1 MLQGK
6 LLNEVP
12 FNFDFAQMENSREQ
26 TQKQNSWLT
35 YLTINSKRTTFEQQA
50 AKTRKMGTEGCICA
64 KKKKKER
71 GGTANAKA
79 ANGAVHDA
87 RVIRR
92 CIMGACIFISCKRKG
107 SDVTCCYESQWV
119 QQKLWPACT
128 VHTYCIN
135 MADQSNLRGTFQL
148 KFSPGDWRN
157 IPLSWRN
164 NG

>member
-12 FNFDFAQMENSREQ
+12 LILILPKWKTHVSKHKNKTADLLTLQSTPKELHLNNRLQRQEKWEQ
-26 TQKQNSWLT
+26 RDAFVPK
-35 YLTINSKRTTFEQQA
+35 K
-50 AKTRKMGTEGCICA
+50 

-107 SDVTCCYESQWV
+107 SDVTCCYESQ
-119 QQKLWPACT
+119 
-128 VHTYCIN
+128 
-135 MADQSNLRGTFQL
+135 
-148 KFSPGDWRN
+148 
-157 IPLSWRN
+157 
-164 NG
+164 